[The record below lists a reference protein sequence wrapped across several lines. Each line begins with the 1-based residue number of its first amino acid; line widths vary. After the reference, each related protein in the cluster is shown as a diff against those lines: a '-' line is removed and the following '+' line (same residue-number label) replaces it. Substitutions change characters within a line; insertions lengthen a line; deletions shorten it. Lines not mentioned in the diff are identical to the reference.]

1 MSRGQGDGGDH
12 KRWGRGGEAWQGGTV
27 GLRSQQEGRVGGSPS
42 DLLL

>member
-1 MSRGQGDGGDH
+1 MSRGQGVGGDH

-27 GLRSQQEGRVGGSPS
+27 GGVGRVGGSPS